1 MSMKITVVMP
11 AYREKTEQIRHAI
24 ESILSQTLQEFEY
37 IIILD
42 DPENKDMEE
51 LLRSYAEKDSRISFY
66 INEKNCGC
74 PYSKDRGIRLAST
87 EYIAI
92 MDGDDIAHPERL
104 EMQLKKIENEKLD
117 LVAGYVTVIDEDGKP
132 LYDMVNLPLTHETIA
147 KKLRINNCMPHPTWF
162 LKRNMY
168 LELGGYVDL
177 YGCEDYDFLIRA
189 VNAGYKLGMV
199 DHIVLDYRLST
210 YSVSR
215 NNLYKQYLMMQF
227 LQDKYYKHKIK
238 YKSFDELLKIKY
250 TDKKSEKYSKASIYF
265 EKAVSE
271 KSKHAYIRMICDLCK
286 SVMTSKEYTVKI
298 LKYVMQE
305 L

>member
-1 MSMKITVVMP
+1 MKITVVMP
-11 AYREKTEQIRHAI
+11 AYREKPEQIRHAI
-24 ESILSQTLQEFEY
+24 ESILSQTLREFEY

-42 DPENKDMEE
+42 DPENKDMEK

-132 LYDMVNLPLTHETIA
+132 LYDMVNLPLRHETIA

-168 LELGGYVDL
+168 LELGGYIDL

-199 DHIVLDYRLST
+199 DQIVLDYRLST

-227 LQDKYYKHKIK
+227 LQDKYYKHRMKH
-238 YKSFDELLKIKY
+238 KSFEEFLEIKY
-250 TDKKSEKYSKASIYF
+250 TDKKAEKYSKASIYF

-271 KSKHAYIRMICDLCK
+271 KSKHAYVQMICDLCK
-286 SVMTSKEYTVKI
+286 SVMASKEYTVKI

-305 L
+305 I